1 MAIDPSEYR
10 RQYAEELQRQAQS
23 QPGSQEF
30 LNRSDSLS
38 QQLEAL
44 AGRAQPLPEEDL
56 ANAIQLIR
64 DPAGEPALRASAL
77 RAIGRDMG
85 NREESIDTLL
95 DLLKDQTQPRE
106 VRLGALKVLQM
117 LAFISPLFLSKR
129 PEFLAAL
136 RSIVE
141 DADAAVRQAVIEVL
155 ALEKDEYVQRRLNE
169 GLDDPS
175 RALVSPEKAIQ
186 LLGQDVHAELYPRLR
201 EMIQNPPSPA
211 AREEA
216 VRLLAGDPES
226 RELLVNLMSDKEEG
240 LGIRSL
246 SAAALQSVDPL
257 EFTEQ
262 AKKIVL
268 DDAEEEELRITGLT
282 GLTHFEDRPSWAP
295 DREFIEGLERLK
307 SESASEPLKEAVDR
321 YLNRTK

>member
-23 QPGSQEF
+23 QPGEHEF
-30 LNRSDSLS
+30 LNRADSLS

-44 AGRAQPLPEEDL
+44 AGSSQPLPEEEL

-77 RAIGRDMG
+77 RAIGPDMG
-85 NREESIDTLL
+85 NREESIDALL

-141 DADAAVRQAVIEVL
+141 DADAAVRQAAIEVL

-175 RALVSPEKAIQ
+175 RALVPPEKAIQ

-201 EMIQNPPSPA
+201 EIIQNPPSPA

-226 RELLVNLMSDKEEG
+226 RELLVNLMRDKEEG

-295 DREFIEGLERLK
+295 DREFIEGLEQLR

-321 YLNRTK
+321 YLNRTE

>member
-10 RQYAEELQRQAQS
+10 RQYAEELQRQTQS
-23 QPGSQEF
+23 QPGDHEF
-30 LNRSDSLS
+30 LNRADSLS

-44 AGRAQPLPEEDL
+44 AGSSQPLPEEDL
-56 ANAIQLIR
+56 ANAIRLIR

-77 RAIGRDMG
+77 RAIGPDMG
-85 NREESIDTLL
+85 NREESIDALL

-129 PEFLAAL
+129 PAFLAAL

-226 RELLVNLMSDKEEG
+226 RELLVNLMRDKEEG

-295 DREFIEGLERLK
+295 DREFIEGLERLR

>member
-1 MAIDPSEYR
+1 MDPSEYR
-10 RQYAEELQRQAQS
+10 RQYAEELQRQTEN
-23 QPGSQEF
+23 QPGSREF
-30 LNRSDSLS
+30 LNRSNSLS
-38 QQLEAL
+38 QRLEAL
-44 AGRAQPLPEEDL
+44 AGRAQPLPGEDL

-64 DPAGEPALRASAL
+64 DPAAEPALRASAL
-77 RAIGRDMG
+77 SAIGRDMG
-85 NREESIDTLL
+85 NREEWINVLL
-95 DLLKDQTQPRE
+95 ELLKDPAQPRE
-106 VRLGALKVLQM
+106 VRLEALKVLQM

-141 DADAAVRQAVIEVL
+141 DPDPAVRQAAIEVL
-155 ALEKDEYVQRRLNE
+155 AMEKDEYVQRRLNE

-201 EMIQNPPSPA
+201 EIIQNPPSPA

-226 RELLVNLMSDKEEG
+226 RELLVNLMRDKEEG

-246 SAAALQSVDPL
+246 SAAALQSVDPV

-262 AKKIVL
+262 AKEIVL
-268 DDAEEEELRITGLT
+268 DDAEHEDLRITGLT
-282 GLTHFEDRPSWAP
+282 GLTHFEDRRSLLP
-295 DREFIEGLERLK
+295 DREFIESLERLR
-307 SESASEPLKEAVDR
+307 SESASSPLKEAVDR

>member
-10 RQYAEELQRQAQS
+10 RQYAEQLQRQAES

-30 LNRSDSLS
+30 LNRSGSPS

-44 AGRAQPLPEEDL
+44 AGKAQPLPEEEL
-56 ANAIQLIR
+56 ANAVQLVR
-64 DPAGEPALRASAL
+64 NPEAEPALRAAAL
-77 RAIGRDMG
+77 RAIGPDMR
-85 NREESIDTLL
+85 NREDAIDALL
-95 DLLKDQTQPRE
+95 DLLREQTQPRE
-106 VRLGALKVLQM
+106 VRLAALKVLLT

-141 DADAAVRQAVIEVL
+141 DADAAVRQAAIEVL

-175 RALVSPEKAIQ
+175 QALVPPEKAIQ

-201 EMIQNPPSPA
+201 EIVRNPPNPA

-226 RELLVNLMSDKEEG
+226 RELLVDLMRDKGEG
-240 LGIRSL
+240 LNIRTL
-246 SAAALQSVDPL
+246 GAAALQSVDPV

-262 AKKIVL
+262 AKQIVL
-268 DDAEEEELRITGLT
+268 DDAEHEDLRITGLT
-282 GLTHFEDRPSWAP
+282 GLTHFEDRRSLLP
-295 DREFIEGLERLK
+295 DREFIESLERLR
-307 SESASEPLKEAVDR
+307 SESASEPLNEAVDR
-321 YLNRTK
+321 YLNRTR